1 MSDTQ
6 AVATV
11 QQANPGEDV
20 LGLAG
25 RSNQQL
31 VELYNEMYQTWTDLG
46 GDNTFGTVRRFA
58 TADVGRARCSRLH
71 QAIVARRGTEEVATV
86 ATVANGAP
94 QGDAALGT
102 PTTEETEDMAR
113 RKAAGRK
120 PAREATRRRVSGNGH
135 ATIKEL
141 TEEYNSLVP
150 AAKRAGITWARHHT
164 SLFGSLAAG
173 ATQVQRLK
181 KAISSAG

>member
-1 MSDTQ
+1 
-6 AVATV
+6 
-11 QQANPGEDV
+11 
-20 LGLAG
+20 
-25 RSNQQL
+25 
-31 VELYNEMYQTWTDLG
+31 MYQTWTDLG

-71 QAIVARRGTEEVATV
+71 QAIVARRGTTGAT
-86 ATVANGAP
+86 TSET
-94 QGDAALGT
+94 L
-102 PTTEETEDMAR
+102 TEETEDMAR